1 MNCRESCTTHRN
13 APDSESQGS
22 NQFLAKITFTV
33 IYEKRWHIDDQ
44 EGVNELETLSSQD

>member
-22 NQFLAKITFTV
+22 NQLSATITFAA
-33 IYEKRWHIDDQ
+33 IYEKRWHKDDQ
-44 EGVNELETLSSQD
+44 EGANELETLSSQD